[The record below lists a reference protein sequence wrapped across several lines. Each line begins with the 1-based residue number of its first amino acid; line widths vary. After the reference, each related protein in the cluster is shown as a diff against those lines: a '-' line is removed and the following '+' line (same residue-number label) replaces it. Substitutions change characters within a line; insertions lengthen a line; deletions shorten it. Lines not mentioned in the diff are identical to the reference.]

1 MCRYNYGSN
10 YCAHRMIGARECV
23 GSSNCLERSAPSY
36 HCRAVAGEYTPHRG
50 LRLEVDL
57 RRLDLG
63 TPLVLGRR

>member
-1 MCRYNYGSN
+1 
-10 YCAHRMIGARECV
+10 MIGARECV

-36 HCRAVAGEYTPHRG
+36 HCRAVAGEHTPHRG

-63 TPLVLGRR
+63 TPLVLWRR